1 MAKKEKQRFKIDFF
15 EFSFLVE
22 ACIPERPIARAMF
35 WQKVID
41 EYFYE
46 MDTTERSRLY
56 TWINRSYSMEC
67 ALKEGNVDALEFNLR
82 YNPDNQYLVHA
93 KYKDATT
100 LHLAYKNGDRYFVK
114 RNTWIEPNYILSVE
128 KAPIINEN

>member
-46 MDTTERSRLY
+46 MDTTERTRLY
-56 TWINRSYSMEC
+56 TWINRSYSMER
-67 ALKEGNVDALEFNLR
+67 ALEEGNVDAIEFNLR
-82 YNPDNQYLVHA
+82 YNPDNQYLL
-93 KYKDATT
+93 ATSYNGKT
-100 LHLAYKNGDRYFVK
+100 EHYEAYKKGDRYYIK
-114 RNTWIEPNYILSVE
+114 SNTSIEPQFITSLV
-128 KAPIINEN
+128 KNEN